1 MIDGVY
7 SGRTATVIHATPKD
21 HYDNVTSCIKYH
33 HRENDTLLP
42 HLNQILIHPV
52 HGKNKRH
59 RIIKMSTFFVYKIE
73 VVVIFY

>member
-7 SGRTATVIHATPKD
+7 RGRTATVIHATPKD

-42 HLNQILIHPV
+42 HFNQILIHPV
-52 HGKNKRH
+52 LWKN
-59 RIIKMSTFFVYKIE
+59 
-73 VVVIFY
+73 